1 MASTTSP
8 RSFQLEHFYIVNP
21 GQLTMQVFASSR
33 GVTRE
38 LIHECTRI
46 AFIAPPPLR
55 GGDFNQVMPAA
66 FGVFRGETVDY
77 IIARAQ
83 RLGDGTPVAHYM
95 PVPSI
100 VLRWL
105 GGSYTKLETFIN
117 QPINTIKPGEQPPFV
132 FEPTQPNTDEQN
144 EALLN
149 LMRYTKSNTK
159 MIGSLLGGL
168 VQAMGVGVINAPPS
182 LKDRLSFVEGLLAL
196 LPVPARVAITICTS
210 VVDSQQIRAQF
221 KFFDAATFPPSYIV
235 YDWANRRLIGG
246 EPPEDVYSKFVVSQL
261 RLDTSVVVEQTEK
274 SARTAV
280 WRAMRKDDL
289 ANALA
294 WIARRFTLDSM
305 ISTNQPAP
313 LQEIAGVLREDPT
326 LPDDLRVAYA
336 KHLVTRSLV
345 DGDLAHT
352 DIIPTISAHNKDV
365 SDAIFVVLE
374 AAAAKMDTAQ
384 AVFDM
389 VERWVLHPPLGVDVE
404 RWRPLLS
411 LAIQTRHAAVM
422 ATNDTSGLLTLT
434 ERLVETPAALG
445 IERIIVQL
453 ITSSYRKAYEDA
465 RIARAIFLMAISHL
479 PMGGLQRILS
489 DQRYVAQLPPLIQ
502 EAIAYLVQTATRP
515 PKPGILS
522 KAAESY
528 GSEVQPLIL
537 GRLVEWAFNTERYDL
552 LDTES
557 LRGMVRVAASS
568 YGERFDPL
576 FMGMTQQLATPDL
589 MRRMPSDLLHR
600 LITMSL
606 ARGHFDYAVR
616 QMQGYQD
623 SLFKATEQ
631 WQLAEIGRVAIR
643 EAPMDVEKA
652 LAALNA
658 VRESSLRP
666 MLQIGLYLGAL
677 EGQKWSPEM
686 EPAARSLATFWIPE
700 RKGDPRLIAVFG
712 VESALRLLHVTAA
725 RRDRIE
731 ALQLVD
737 AIVKYALTLG
747 GDTESLSVAEL
758 FDQVYMIAGWSP
770 DMVRAIL
777 NAFCVY
783 VRGAHSESAR
793 QVALH
798 MGERHGAAA
807 RDVLEAAYTVR
818 EIVSG
823 HDLVTFSEY
832 VSASAELLI
841 DWAAVYYEGQ
851 ETPPLFKLRRT
862 VQGTIGGLNDSEKK
876 RMSENFGLIAQY
888 IMQLYGVQQARTNRR
903 SRSENEQ
910 LRAKLMTG
918 SAAPTTSLEALT
930 WIGAYFSQG
939 RVAEVSLGREAP
951 PHIFGNRSLN
961 IVLLETDH
969 LVELLRGL
977 VRAFPSDTGKDNR
990 LNAPAFSSAAWSAE
1004 IENAWAL
1011 LDLVSQR
1018 QIHDVLGSDSQRL
1031 ARILNLIGAKGNDR
1045 VLQDSGPGRQLY
1057 IGRQQPRT
1065 VIEVLRWL
1073 QGYFLGVHEA

>member
-1 MASTTSP
+1 
-8 RSFQLEHFYIVNP
+8 
-21 GQLTMQVFASSR
+21 MQVFASSR
-33 GVTRE
+33 GVSRE

-46 AFIAPPPLR
+46 AYIAPPPIR
-55 GGDFNQVMPAA
+55 GGDFNQVMPAS

-77 IIARAQ
+77 ILARAQ

-95 PVPSI
+95 PIPSI
-100 VLRWL
+100 ILRWL
-105 GGSYTKLETFIN
+105 GGSYTKLEAFIN
-117 QPINTIKPGEQPPFV
+117 QPISGVKPGEQAPFI
-132 FEPTQPNTDEQN
+132 FEPIQPNADEQN

-149 LMRYTKSNTK
+149 LMRFTKSNTK
-159 MIGSLLGGL
+159 MIGGLLGGL
-168 VQAMGVGVINAPPS
+168 VQAMGVGVINAPAS
-182 LKDRLSFVEGLLAL
+182 IKDRLAFAEGILAL
-196 LPVPARVAITICTS
+196 LPVPARVAITLCTS

-221 KFFDAATFPPSYIV
+221 KFFDAATFPQSFIV
-235 YDWANRRLIGG
+235 YDWATRRLVGA
-246 EPPEDVYSKFVVSQL
+246 EPPEDVYSKFVMSQL

-274 SARTAV
+274 ASRTAV

-294 WIARRFTLDSM
+294 WIARRSTLDSM

-313 LQEIAGVLREDPT
+313 LNEIAGVLREDPT

-345 DGDLAHT
+345 DGDLEHT
-352 DIIPTISAHNKDV
+352 NIIPTISAHNKDV

-374 AAAAKMDTAQ
+374 AAAAKMETAQ

-389 VERWVLHPPLGVDVE
+389 VEEWVLHPPLGVDVE

-411 LAIQTRHAAVM
+411 LAVQTRHAAVM
-422 ATNDTSGLLTLT
+422 ATNDTAGLLALT
-434 ERLVETPAALG
+434 ERLVETPVTLG

-502 EAIAYLVQTATRP
+502 EAIAYLVHTATRV
-515 PKPGILS
+515 PKQGILS
-522 KAAESY
+522 RAAESY

-552 LDTES
+552 IDTET
-557 LRGMVRVAASS
+557 LRGMVKVAASS

-576 FMGMTQQLATPDL
+576 FVGMAQHLATPDL
-589 MRRMPSDLLHR
+589 LRRMPTEMLHR

-606 ARGHFDYAVR
+606 ARGRFDYAVQ
-616 QMQGYQD
+616 QMQSYQD
-623 SLFKATEQ
+623 GLFKATEQ

-643 EAPMDVEKA
+643 EAPLTSADA

-658 VRESSLRP
+658 VRESGLRP
-666 MLQIGLYLGAL
+666 MLQIGMVLGAL

-686 EPAARSLATFWIPE
+686 EPAARTLGAFWIPE

-758 FDQVYMIAGWSP
+758 FDQVYTIAGWSP

-783 VRGAHSESAR
+783 VRGASSESAR
-793 QVALH
+793 QVAIH
-798 MGERHGAAA
+798 MGERHGAGA

-818 EIVSG
+818 EVVSG

-841 DWAAVYYEGQ
+841 DLAAVYYEGQ

-862 VQGTIGGLNDSEKK
+862 VQGTIGGLNDGEK
-876 RMSENFGLIAQY
+876 RRIGENFWLIAQY
-888 IMQLYGVQQARTNRR
+888 IMQLQNMQQARNNRR
-903 SRSENEQ
+903 SRSDNEQ

-951 PHIFGNRSLN
+951 PHIFGSRSLN
-961 IVLLETDH
+961 MVLSETDH
-969 LVELLRGL
+969 MVELLRGL
-977 VRAFPSDTGKDNR
+977 VKAFPADTGKDNR
-990 LNAPAFSSAAWSAE
+990 NAVPTFSSAAWSAE
-1004 IENAWAL
+1004 IENAWAQ

-1018 QIHDVLGSDSQRL
+1018 QIQDSLGSDAQRFS
-1031 ARILNLIGAKGNDR
+1031 RILTLVGAKGNDR
-1045 VLQDSGPGRQLY
+1045 VLQDGGPGRQLY

-1073 QGYFLGVHEA
+1073 HGYFLGVHEV